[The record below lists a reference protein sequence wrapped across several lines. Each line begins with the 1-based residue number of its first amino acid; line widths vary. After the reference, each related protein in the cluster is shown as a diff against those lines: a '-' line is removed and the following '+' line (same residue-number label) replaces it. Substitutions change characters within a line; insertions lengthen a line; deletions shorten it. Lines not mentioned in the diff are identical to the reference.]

1 MTKNKNSL
9 LLAVSKNR
17 FTFNDS
23 KKNQADAD
31 DHAQLIASIAT
42 QVVSSSMDAFGL
54 NIDEVMEIS
63 SGAARLHHIYANRES
78 SPRIYRVE
86 RILEIQDVER
96 KNLGTKAKIIY
107 EAEDKDGKLGEEEII
122 TDFYQNERENDSFE
136 CMNARAILDL
146 MEDDFEGPFF
156 FTKAYYTGVENKHSK
171 NGTAK
176 FLANVQ
182 RIGDYNDDD
191 RLRATESEKEAPGSD
206 EEADGEA
213 DGDQNP
219 EDILGEVAKT
229 LVDDFGEDYAELSGN
244 DEFLDATFDRLKESF
259 DVDDDTLNPALD
271 TAIDNEH
278 DGVAEFVIAIY
289 EAL

>member
-9 LLAVSKNR
+9 LLAVSKSR

-23 KKNQADAD
+23 KKNQDEAD

-42 QVVSSSMDAFGL
+42 QVVTSSMDAFGL

-146 MEDDFEGPFF
+146 MEADFEGPFF

-206 EEADGEA
+206 EEA